1 MGNCEVL
8 RSPIRWS
15 VGEMVTPLGS
25 FWSSEKNIPLSQMEA
40 QTKIEFE
47 STEGRQGMTI
57 HCLPEVLDI
66 KLLSTAEIL
75 GENSQKTG
83 MTEEEGN
90 WARSYKTTL
99 WSVR

>member
-15 VGEMVTPLGS
+15 VGDMVPPLGS
-25 FWSSEKNIPLSQMEA
+25 FWSSEKKIPLSQMET
-40 QTKIEFE
+40 QTKIEFR
-47 STEGRQGMTI
+47 STEGRQGMAI
-57 HCLPEVLDI
+57 HRLPEVLDI
-66 KLLSTAEIL
+66 KLLPPAETL

-83 MTEEEGN
+83 MAEEEGN
-90 WARSYKTTL
+90 WVGSYKTTL